1 MDKEEHNMGKIA
13 DFACTY
19 ENAIGIGEEITS
31 GLGLAFPDAYQKAEL
46 MVKLAKAGKAH
57 NKGVFCELPFC
68 HTLEADAMGASI
80 NMGDETSVPRAGE
93 YLYKKMEEMKGLPEI
108 DFTKG
113 RMAETLKACQMLRDE
128 GEHVAIEI
136 TGPFAFMNVFMDVKY
151 IFKAL
156 RKEKDAFFE
165 VCDHLGRQLIRLIWE
180 AQEHGVEVIS
190 YADGAGGVNILGEEM
205 AAEVA
210 QRFTRGFVEEAVGH
224 IGDKALL
231 LLCPKTSFALIGT
244 DLAEWRDVPLTGPMT
259 YGEAC
264 LEMIGK
270 VKLGGQMCLKN
281 IDYTLSAGTFK
292 ELVLK

>member
-1 MDKEEHNMGKIA
+1 MGKIA

-19 ENAIGIGEEITS
+19 ENAVGIGEEITS
-31 GLGLAFPDAYQKAEL
+31 GLGLSFPEAYQKAEL
-46 MVKLAKAGKAH
+46 MVKLAKAGREH

-68 HTLEADAMGASI
+68 HTLEADAMGAVI

-93 YLYKKMEEMKGLPEI
+93 YLYKKMEELKVLPEI

-113 RMAETLKACQMLRDE
+113 RMAETLRACRMLRDE

-136 TGPFAFMNVFMDVKY
+136 TGPFAFLNVFMDVKY
-151 IFKAL
+151 IFKGL

-165 VCDHLGRQLIRLIWE
+165 ACDHLGRQLIRYIDE
-180 AQEHGVEVIS
+180 AQANGVEVIS
-190 YADGAGGVNILGEEM
+190 YADGAGGVNILGEDM

-210 QRFTRGFVEEAVGH
+210 QRFTYGFVKEAVGH

-244 DLAEWRDVPLTGPMT
+244 DLAEWRDIPLSGPMR
-259 YGEAC
+259 YVEAC

-281 IDYTLSAGTFK
+281 IDFTLSGGTFK
-292 ELVLK
+292 ELVLA

>member
-1 MDKEEHNMGKIA
+1 MEKMGKIA
-13 DFACTY
+13 DFECTY
-19 ENAIGIGEEITS
+19 ANAVGIGEEITS
-31 GLGLAFPDAYQKAEL
+31 GLGLPFPEAYQEAEL
-46 MVKLAKAGKAH
+46 MVKLAKAGKEH
-57 NKGVFCELPFC
+57 NGGVFCELPFC
-68 HTLEADAMGASI
+68 HTLEADAMGAVI

-93 YLYKKMEEMKGLPEI
+93 YLYKKMEELKGLPEI
-108 DFTKG
+108 DFSKG
-113 RMAETLKACQMLRDE
+113 RMAETLKACRMLRDE

-165 VCDHLGRQLIRLIWE
+165 VCDHLGRQLIRYIDE
-180 AQEHGVEVIS
+180 AQANGVEVIS
-190 YADGAGGVNILGEEM
+190 YADGAGGVNILGEDM

-210 QRFTRGFVEEAVGH
+210 QKFTYGFVKEAVGH
-224 IGDKALL
+224 IGDEALL

-244 DLAEWRDVPLTGPMT
+244 DLAEWRDAQLSGPMR

-264 LEMIGK
+264 LEMLGK

-281 IDYTLSAGTFK
+281 IDFTLSGGTFK

>member
-1 MDKEEHNMGKIA
+1 MGNIA

-31 GLGLAFPDAYQKAEL
+31 GLGLSFPEAYQKAEL
-46 MVKLAKAGKAH
+46 MVKLAKAGKEH

-68 HTLEADAMGASI
+68 HTLEADAMGAVI
-80 NMGDETSVPRAGE
+80 NMGDETSVPRSGE

-113 RMAETLKACQMLRDE
+113 RMAETLKACQMLRDM

-156 RKEKDAFFE
+156 RKERDAFYE
-165 VCDHLGRQLIRLIWE
+165 VCDHLGRQLIRYIVE
-180 AQEHGVEVIS
+180 AQAHGVEVIS
-190 YADGAGGVNILGEEM
+190 YADGAGGVNILGQEM

-210 QRFTRGFVEEAVGH
+210 ERFTYGFVKDAVGH
-224 IGDKALL
+224 IGDQAML
-231 LLCPKTSFALIGT
+231 LLCPKTTFALTGT
-244 DLAEWRDVPLTGPMT
+244 GLASFNDVALPGPMR

-264 LEMIGK
+264 LEQIGK

-281 IDYTLSAGTFK
+281 IDFTLGSGTFK
-292 ELVLK
+292 EVVLKD